1 MRRFSV
7 LVLCWSLVGCAG
19 LVKEPD
25 TIAVPLQQARDVY
38 ATLRTYYGDWKAR
51 QDAKCATRTLPVEE
65 CAALA
70 SAHREF
76 QRLDFEIRR
85 GLENPKAETNWSAV
99 ARILEL
105 IAGFTP

>member
-1 MRRFSV
+1 V
-7 LVLCWSLVGCAG
+7 
-19 LVKEPD
+19 
-25 TIAVPLQQARDVY
+25 AVPLQQARNVY

-51 QDAKCATRTLPVEE
+51 QDAKCAARTLPVEE

-70 SAHREF
+70 VAHREF